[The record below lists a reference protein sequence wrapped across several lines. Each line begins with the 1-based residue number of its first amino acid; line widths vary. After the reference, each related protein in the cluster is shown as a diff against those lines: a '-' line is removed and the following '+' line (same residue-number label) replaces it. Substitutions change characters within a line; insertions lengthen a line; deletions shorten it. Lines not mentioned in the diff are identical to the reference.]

1 MCCFAPLSSPLQ
13 THDRLK
19 PGAWCAFSTN
29 GPTTARRVVLR
40 FFLRP
45 PAVSYLVFFFVHHIS
60 FQKSSYTYCSA
71 LSLSHR
77 ARRASNFGGRLAAA
91 AGQAV
96 LRASSPPVHVVEKP
110 SSFSL
115 EDGSH
120 VDVVVGSG
128 ALSAVCVSTR
138 IKNSISI
145 NLRLRASLS
154 LPVELNCI
162 LPGFFSIIVG

>member
-40 FFLRP
+40 
-45 PAVSYLVFFFVHHIS
+45 FFFVHHIS